1 MIILKRKRLYTI
13 ILLLALVATTLVTIS
28 GFGESLRLST
38 IIAYA
43 VLVLV
48 TFSSVKAKLKISP
61 IGYALLCFLLFSIGF
76 VFLNS
81 LLTESRPYK
90 LTNFVSIFLIVGT
103 VSMLSKYDWANR
115 LTFSSGTMLCVASL
129 AIVVLFWPGMYLSGW
144 NPNSSIFVIP
154 ILLTGLSI
162 LYLCIIATKK
172 SLVWFYAYAILGM
185 VCIWKLE
192 NRSSIFTLAFFSLY
206 PLLSPYLN
214 KIVFFRILYIICI
227 ASCSLTPFLQNFLAK
242 LSVFREIIG
251 LADISKGEKLFN
263 GREDLWNHVISQIN
277 RNPLYG
283 TGGIRDLYTHNLALD
298 VLTQYGWLGWVSFIA
313 MVVYLIE
320 VSYQRNCIFLYGFV
334 LLFVLNTYENA
345 LVGNGFFTIFPY
357 LLVAIA
363 WNLKKQHR
371 IDIVG

>member
-1 MIILKRKRLYTI
+1 M
-13 ILLLALVATTLVTIS
+13 
-28 GFGESLRLST
+28 
-38 IIAYA
+38 
-43 VLVLV
+43 
-48 TFSSVKAKLKISP
+48 
-61 IGYALLCFLLFSIGF
+61 
-76 VFLNS
+76 
-81 LLTESRPYK
+81 
-90 LTNFVSIFLIVGT
+90 
-103 VSMLSKYDWANR
+103 
-115 LTFSSGTMLCVASL
+115 
-129 AIVVLFWPGMYLSGW
+129 
-144 NPNSSIFVIP
+144 
-154 ILLTGLSI
+154 
-162 LYLCIIATKK
+162 
-172 SLVWFYAYAILGM
+172 
-185 VCIWKLE
+185 
-192 NRSSIFTLAFFSLY
+192 
-206 PLLSPYLN
+206 
-214 KIVFFRILYIICI
+214 
-227 ASCSLTPFLQNFLAK
+227 AK